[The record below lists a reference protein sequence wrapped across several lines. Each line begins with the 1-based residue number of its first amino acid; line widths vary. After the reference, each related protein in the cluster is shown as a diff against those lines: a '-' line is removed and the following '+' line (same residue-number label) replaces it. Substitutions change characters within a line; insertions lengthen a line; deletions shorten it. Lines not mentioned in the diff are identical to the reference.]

1 MTNFDEDVLYFS
13 MDFLPTTRVVIVFSD
28 GKNIFNLLSRSF
40 MMTSEGRV
48 LGCCIPLRLSKAL
61 DPCVCCSRS
70 LEIRPGF
77 SPLLKMKTLIVISL
91 DYIAL
96 HHIIIQYFFDF
107 IRRCFWQL
115 RKSNYSFLF
124 VVSCFFFRN
133 SENLGVEENQSLCT
147 LQFATLALSNFGF
160 RKRPP
165 PDGVAPRLWGE
176 GMLMQGACTAGC
188 FSRLCPLSIEF
199 AS

>member
-91 DYIAL
+91 DYISL

-107 IRRCFWQL
+107 IRRCFGNFSEV
-115 RKSNYSFLF
+115 KLF
-124 VVSCFFFRN
+124 FSICCKKLLFRN
-133 SENLGVEENQSLCT
+133 SENLELRIPSLCT

-165 PDGVAPRLWGE
+165 LTVLHLAFAER
-176 GMLMQGACTAGC
+176 AC
-188 FSRLCPLSIEF
+188 
-199 AS
+199 